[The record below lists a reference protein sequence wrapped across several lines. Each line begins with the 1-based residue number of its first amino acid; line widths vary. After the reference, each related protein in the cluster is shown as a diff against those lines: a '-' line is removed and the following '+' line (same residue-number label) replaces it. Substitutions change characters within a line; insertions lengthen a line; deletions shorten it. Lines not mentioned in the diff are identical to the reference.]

1 MTAIGPELKALREKR
16 GISLLDISASTKVGR
31 RYLEAL
37 EQDRLD
43 LFPGAFFAKGII
55 RTYARA
61 VGLDEQETIDRYM
74 RAGLLGDAEPPR
86 SISLAPPPR
95 TSRRALFTV
104 LAVLV
109 VAGLTFGLY
118 SLIKPGKAPAAR
130 EASGVVA
137 PDTTPVVPAA
147 TPETKAQEP
156 APSGSAPPVAAPA
169 ATAPA
174 PAYGLAFDFT
184 VTAPT
189 WIQVYADGALRVDG
203 IKLAGARFQIRAEKE
218 LVLNLGNAAGLAA
231 TLNGKPIRP
240 FGRSGAVVKNIR
252 VTTDNAADFL
262 EPGPAKGN

>member
-1 MTAIGPELKALREKR
+1 MAVIGPELKAIREKR
-16 GISLLDISASTKVGR
+16 GISLLEISASTKVGR

-61 VGLDEQETIDRYM
+61 VGLDEQETVDRYVK
-74 RAGLLGDAEPPR
+74 AGLLGDAKPPR
-86 SISLAPPPR
+86 SITLPLPP
-95 TSRRALFTV
+95 TTGRRPLYAV

-118 SLIKPGKAPAAR
+118 SLIKPGKAPAA
-130 EASGVVA
+130 SKTVSTVS

-147 TPETKAQEP
+147 IPETKATEP
-156 APSGSAPPVAAPA
+156 APSETAPA
-169 ATAPA
+169 ATEPA
-174 PAYGLAFDFT
+174 GLAFEFA

-218 LVLNLGNAAGLAA
+218 LVLNLGNAGGLTT
-231 TLNGKPIRP
+231 TLNGKPLRP
-240 FGRSGAVVKNIR
+240 FGRPGAVVKNIR
-252 VTTDNAADFL
+252 VTADNAADFL
-262 EPGPAKGN
+262 EPEPAKGN